1 MSPRERKGCKE
12 TGQNLSI
19 YPQALKERERER
31 EGAKKRATL
40 ILHVTVFTST
50 FPPAHLLTVSVVS
63 LRSLIYILK
72 D

>member
-19 YPQALKERERER
+19 YPQALKERER

>member
-31 EGAKKRATL
+31 RSKKESNFSITC
-40 ILHVTVFTST
+40 HSF
-50 FPPAHLLTVSVVS
+50 
-63 LRSLIYILK
+63 Y
-72 D
+72 